1 MVLPSRPFVPKT
13 AGDIQNWLAR
23 EVTGGLAAETEAI
36 AHGGTALTLLGIK
49 DASKDV
55 DLGFRERAHFDR
67 FLAALKLLGYEVRMS
82 LQPVPGEEM
91 VRLESRSRRVDVVD
105 IRHPTWNNWRL
116 TPGML
121 AKSRTLLFGR
131 ARLILIDVA
140 TVFLFKTYPLR
151 DTDLDDLRS
160 VLDKADL
167 DQSRVIR
174 LFEEQDALH
183 RRELDVEDVVHE
195 PLFNVLDLRTRL
207 AGSLRLIGPR
217 YRRKV
222 GRLNRHARVRF
233 RELGLDQSLDEI
245 VSEIRDQDRVFSW
258 DRLLGDEIEPLRR
271 RLALRGSTGEG
282 SRPRSDR

>member
-1 MVLPSRPFVPKT
+1 MVFPSRPLAPKS
-13 AGDIQNWLAR
+13 AGDLQNWLAG
-23 EVTGGLAAETEAI
+23 EVTGGLGAETEAI

-49 DASKDV
+49 ESSKDV

-116 TPGML
+116 TPAIL
-121 AKSRTLLFGR
+121 AKSRTLPFGKV
-131 ARLILIDVA
+131 RLILIDVA

-151 DTDLDDLRS
+151 DTDLDDLRG

-174 LFEEQDALH
+174 LFDEQDALH
-183 RRELDVEDVVHE
+183 RGELEAEDVVYE
-195 PLFNVLDLRTRL
+195 PLFNVLDLRVRL

-222 GRLNRHARVRF
+222 GRLDRHAGVRF
-233 RELGLDQSLDEI
+233 RELGLDQSVDEI
-245 VSEIRDQDRVFSW
+245 VSEIRDEDRVFSW
-258 DRLLGDEIEPLRR
+258 DRLLGDKIEPLRR
-271 RLALRGSTGEG
+271 RLALPGVTGEG